1 MQPMQENCFECG
13 FLQTADY
20 FKKLCAAPRISRLRG
35 KEVYDARGQ
44 LSIEAD
50 VFCIVCNKEKSM
62 SSAAVS
68 SLSGPKEALLDQQ
81 RAADVR
87 TAAQWINEP
96 LSSMLKGTNPC
107 EQSEVDHIL
116 SNFFMARYLED
127 KDIQNK
133 EKEELGPPSEPEVVP
148 SSPLPAPSKDKK
160 SVDKGKKSTTAE
172 KQLPP
177 AEPPEAV
184 LPGSL
189 AIGSV
194 SLAVAQTGAKIQGV
208 PLYRYI
214 AALKNIKDPAQ
225 FHIPVPLITLL
236 SCGKTSTGKLSL
248 LEEVILIPKAG
259 QRVKQI
265 ITKTLELQKEMMRIM
280 NTSTKHGAQAVLC
293 DSGVLAVSYERPEQ
307 PLDLITEACSNSGLA
322 LGTEIQLALN
332 CAASELMDY
341 TKGKYEIA
349 TGVLKTPDELV
360 DMYQTLVIKYP
371 AVVALIDP
379 LRREDREQWE
389 KLSNVIG
396 DSCLLLSD
404 ITYKA
409 KAPPLPGV
417 RGHILKHTQETT
429 VSDLI
434 CITSEHKGS
443 VVMMSVF
450 PVGVPGSVV
459 MMSGFPVGVPGS
471 VVMMS
476 VFPVGVP
483 GSVVMMSVFPVGVP
497 GSVVMMSGFPVGVPG
512 SVVMM
517 SVFPVGDPGSVVMMS
532 VFPVG
537 DPGSVVMMSVFPV
550 GDPGSVVMMM
560 TTCSEPCSAD
570 SLSDIAVGLGLD
582 FVKLGGLSGAERMT
596 KYNRLISIEEE
607 LSQQGILASKEK
619 HPPPPPLFRE
629 RAVLNTDTA
638 HSFGCA

>member
-1 MQPMQENCFECG
+1 MANRLSEEEQDLHHMKSAAAEFYRLNRVPQELERALNQLFIHRPEDIHG
-13 FLQTADY
+13 YLADY

-44 LSIEAD
+44 LSIEAE

-96 LSSMLKGTNPC
+96 LSTMLKGTNPC

-133 EKEELGPPSEPEVVP
+133 EKEELGSPSEPEVVP

-172 KQLPP
+172 KQFPP

-214 AALKNIKDPAQ
+214 AALKNREDPTP

-248 LEEVILIPKAG
+248 LEEVILIPQAG

-322 LGTEIQLALN
+322 LGTEVQLALN
-332 CAASELMDY
+332 CAAPELMDY

-360 DMYQTLVIKYP
+360 DMYQTLVSKYP

-379 LRREDREQWE
+379 LRREVSLKHYHFRVDVEQWE

-404 ITYKA
+404 ITDKA

-434 CITSEHKGS
+434 CIASEMDGL
-443 VVMMSVF
+443 
-450 PVGVPGSVV
+450 
-459 MMSGFPVGVPGS
+459 
-471 VVMMS
+471 
-476 VFPVGVP
+476 
-483 GSVVMMSVFPVGVP
+483 
-497 GSVVMMSGFPVGVPG
+497 
-512 SVVMM
+512 
-517 SVFPVGDPGSVVMMS
+517 
-532 VFPVG
+532 
-537 DPGSVVMMSVFPV
+537 
-550 GDPGSVVMMM
+550 VMMM
-560 TTCSEPCSAD
+560 TTCSEPCSDD

-582 FVKLGGLSGAERMT
+582 FVKLGGLSGAQRMT

-607 LSQQGILASKEK
+607 LSQQGIMASKEK
-619 HPPPPPLFRE
+619 HPPPHCSMRE
-629 RAVLNTDTA
+629 Q
-638 HSFGCA
+638 C